1 MAAVLDHY
9 PNGDARKLVLIALA
23 EQANEATWIC
33 WPSLERIAKR
43 ACISERHAMRTI
55 TSLEEEAVIDV
66 VRGGRGRRRM
76 NRYRVRFDVL
86 KSLPSLVETA
96 RPELDPLGGFQPIP
110 AGPQPVDK
118 PVDNLWEE
126 TGHDVTYVQEKVT
139 SRPGKGDIAVSPK
152 PEEPEEDPNARGRID
167 EPVDNHSLEAVSG
180 IVGNLVSGWS

>member
-1 MAAVLDHY
+1 MSFRHVAAVLDHY

-55 TSLEEEAVIDV
+55 DSLESESVIDV

-86 KSLPSLVETA
+86 KALPSLVDQDSPET
-96 RPELDPLGGFQPIP
+96 DPLGGFAPIP
-110 AGPQPVDK
+110 GTPGPVDK
-118 PVDNLWEE
+118 PVDNLWTERC
-126 TGHDVTYVQEKVT
+126 HDVTFVQEKVT
-139 SRPGKGDIAVSPK
+139 PASGKGDTAVSPK
-152 PEEPEEDPNARGRID
+152 PEEPEVDPQTRAAQQQAIAG
-167 EPVDNHSLEAVSG
+167 L
-180 IVGNLVSGWS
+180 VGNVVSSWS